1 MFREDRERYG
11 GASVLHN
18 HALRYLWVFRKCQA
32 SRNPVWR
39 FLRRRMQLKYGLEI
53 PPSATI
59 GGGCYLGHAF
69 NITVNPHARIGRNCN
84 MHKGVTVGQENRGA
98 RKGAPIIGDRVWMGV
113 NASVVGAVTIGDD
126 VLIAPGAYVNQDIPS
141 GSIVLG
147 NPCKVI
153 PSSDA
158 TRGYINQTA

>member
-1 MFREDRERYG
+1 MG
-11 GASVLHN
+11 WKS
-18 HALRYLWVFRKCQA
+18 
-32 SRNPVWR
+32 
-39 FLRRRMQLKYGLEI
+39 
-53 PPSATI
+53 PPLATI
-59 GGGCYLGHAF
+59 GGCYLGHTF
-69 NITVNPHARIGRNCN
+69 NITVNPHVRIGRNCN

-113 NASVVGAVTIGDD
+113 NASVAGAVTIGDD
-126 VLIAPGAYVNQDIPS
+126 VLIAPGAYVNQDIQS

-158 TRGYINQTA
+158 TRRYINQTA